1 MLVTCAGILVAD
13 IFAADLP
20 KVSDPGELT
29 FVPKGIEMCAGGH
42 SANVSIDLRK
52 MGLGEG
58 EVSSVGAVGD
68 DLFGDFVERVLRSH
82 GVVTHL
88 QRVRGVG
95 TSKDLILVVRGQD
108 RRYHVDIGANWY
120 LDPGH
125 VRSVLAE
132 ESPIIL
138 YVGGPGILGKFDEEL
153 AEILRKSKDGNCLT
167 FVDPVAPRGG
177 KWESLLRA
185 SKWADIFHCNSLE
198 ASSMTGHQN
207 PNKAAQ
213 ALLREGIG
221 LVIVTMGERGLIA
234 ESSRFTLE
242 MPALKVPIVD
252 PSGAGD
258 AFCSG
263 IIHGLIEKTESRS
276 PDMSSMSPEDLREVM
291 LEGAA
296 AGAACV
302 TAIGATTSVNRE
314 NVERLLRKQRSEILQ
329 NSSIIAR

>member
-1 MLVTCAGILVAD
+1 MLVTCTGILVAD
-13 IFAADLP
+13 IFAVDLP

-29 FVPKGIEMCAGGH
+29 FVPKGIEMYAGGH

-52 MGLGEG
+52 IGLGEG
-58 EVSSVGAVGD
+58 EVSSVGAVGE
-68 DLFGDFVERVLRSH
+68 DLFGDFVEGVLRSH

-138 YVGGPGILGKFDEEL
+138 YVGAPGMLGKFDKEL

-167 FVDPVAPRGG
+167 FVDPVTPHSG
-177 KWESLLRA
+177 KWESILGA
-185 SKWADIFHCNSLE
+185 SKWTDIFHCNSLE

-207 PNKAAQ
+207 PSKAAE
-213 ALLREGIG
+213 ALVREGIG

-234 ESSRFTLE
+234 KSSRFTLE
-242 MPALKVPIVD
+242 MPALKVPIID

-263 IIHGLIEKTESRS
+263 MIHGLAEKTETKS
-276 PDMSSMSPEDLREVM
+276 PDISSLSPEDLCEVI

-302 TAIGATTSVNRE
+302 TATGATTSVNRE
-314 NVERLLRKQRSEILQ
+314 NVERLLREHGSEILQ
-329 NSSIIAR
+329 NTSIIAR

>member
-1 MLVTCAGILVAD
+1 VAD
-13 IFAADLP
+13 IFAADLL

-29 FVPKGIEMCAGGH
+29 FVPKGIEMYAGGH

-52 MGLGEG
+52 IGLAEG
-58 EVSSVGAVGD
+58 EVSSIGAIGD

-95 TSKDLILVVRGQD
+95 TSKDLILVVRDED
-108 RRYHVDIGANWY
+108 RRYHVDIGANWH

-138 YVGGPGILGKFDEEL
+138 YVGAPGILGKVDEEL
-153 AEILRKSKDGNCLT
+153 AQILRECKGDNCLT

-177 KWESLLRA
+177 KWDSLLRA
-185 SKWADIFHCNSLE
+185 SKWTDILHCNSLE
-198 ASSMTGHQN
+198 ASSMTGYRN
-207 PNKAAQ
+207 PSKAAR
-213 ALLREGIG
+213 ALLRKGIG
-221 LVIVTMGERGLIA
+221 LVIVTMGERGLVA

-242 MPALKVPIVD
+242 MPALKVPIID

-263 IIHGLIEKTESRS
+263 IIHGLIEKTGSKF
-276 PDMSSMSPEDLREVM
+276 PDMSNMSPEDLRDVI

-296 AGAACV
+296 AGAVCV
-302 TAIGATTSVNRE
+302 TAIGTTTSVNRK
-314 NVERLLRKQRSEILQ
+314 NVERLLRNQKSEVLQ
-329 NSSIIAR
+329 NTSITVR